1 MDKRHGDSG
10 ESESEFFEADD
21 DFVFAFDLYEFAH
34 EAFEGAFG
42 DGDGFSWYE
51 FVEGEFYG
59 FIREIAHEAQA
70 FDLALGDG
78 NGLVEL
84 AYEGDGAKDTQNVAE
99 FGFVDFD
106 ENVAVNHWNDD
117 FFDAVAPLAL
127 DRLEGQVMFN
137 TRIRKSFT
145 DFLFGSW
152 SGIKG
157 VPLFFVGWHGW
168 VWSCWCKDTNGLG
181 FCKYIVSLNQRYVEL
196 YKSFFMNKRVS
207 ASKILRVVSILGI
220 ICLLALQW
228 VWWRNAYRAV
238 EVDFISRSNECLKKA
253 TDKAIM
259 LQMDV
264 ESKGIKVQNKFD
276 SPNVSIKYKIGVPHT
291 ISSVSDV
298 EYTMEECINIEDHP
312 ITEELLEIQLSSLLK
327 DQFAYVPAHSV
338 KIFRDSV
345 PIKASNKLRYNRVA
359 YGEKQDSVF
368 HQFGYSAYAMVLFPS
383 PIEYYLKKG
392 AFILIVSIILV
403 VLISSILLILYKNM
417 QRDRK
422 FADFIID
429 YTRMITHE
437 LRTPVTGFQMVLKML
452 ENDTTPEAK
461 KTHLQEGLGLSK
473 KILLNLEN
481 ILYMAK
487 SEQRELPVHLSE
499 VNMREFMENA
509 VQTYR
514 ERNYKPKT
522 FVIETHYQ
530 PDDFTCRMDME
541 LMENLVSNLV
551 DNAIKYTGVDARM
564 DITCTHEKD
573 IVELRFKDNGMGIAV
588 EDQKHI
594 FELLERGSST
604 KGNHFPG
611 FGIGLH
617 FVQRVVKAHGGKI
630 SVISEVDKGAEFII
644 RYFA

>member
-1 MDKRHGDSG
+1 M
-10 ESESEFFEADD
+10 
-21 DFVFAFDLYEFAH
+21 V
-34 EAFEGAFG
+34 
-42 DGDGFSWYE
+42 
-51 FVEGEFYG
+51 
-59 FIREIAHEAQA
+59 
-70 FDLALGDG
+70 
-78 NGLVEL
+78 GL
-84 AYEGDGAKDTQNVAE
+84 
-99 FGFVDFD
+99 
-106 ENVAVNHWNDD
+106 
-117 FFDAVAPLAL
+117 P
-127 DRLEGQVMFN
+127 
-137 TRIRKSFT
+137 
-145 DFLFGSW
+145 
-152 SGIKG
+152 
-157 VPLFFVGWHGW
+157 
-168 VWSCWCKDTNGLG
+168 

-238 EVDFISRSNECLKKA
+238 EVDFLKDTQECIKLAFDRAITTSMDGKSKELRIVREDENTKNPNYKKNLTKHSANYASEISYLLEEFLYNENRP
-253 TDKAIM
+253 I
-259 LQMDV
+259 QVNDV
-264 ESKGIKVQNKFD
+264 ESQLNCCLKERFGDIPIHKMKLFRSDNLIDSISKSKF
-276 SPNVSIKYKIGVPHT
+276 NRIAIGNGQDT
-291 ISSVSDV
+291 I
-298 EYTMEECINIEDHP
+298 Y
-312 ITEELLEIQLSSLLK
+312 
-327 DQFAYVPAHSV
+327 
-338 KIFRDSV
+338 
-345 PIKASNKLRYNRVA
+345 
-359 YGEKQDSVF
+359 
-368 HQFGYSAYAMVLFPS
+368 HQFGFTAYAVVTVPS
-383 PIEYYLKKG
+383 PIALYLKKG
-392 AFILIVSIILV
+392 AQILIISI
-403 VLISSILLILYKNM
+403 VLMLLIGSILILQFINM

-487 SEQRELPVHLSE
+487 SEQRELPVHLAE

-509 VQTYR
+509 VRMYR

-522 FVIETHYQ
+522 VVIETHYQ

-604 KGNHFPG
+604 KDNHFPG

-644 RYFA
+644 RFFA